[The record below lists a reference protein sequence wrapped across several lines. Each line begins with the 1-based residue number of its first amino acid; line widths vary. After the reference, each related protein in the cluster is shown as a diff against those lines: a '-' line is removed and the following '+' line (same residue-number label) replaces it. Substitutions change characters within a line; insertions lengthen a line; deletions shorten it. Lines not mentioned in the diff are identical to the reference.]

1 MGIIGVVI
9 TLVLLALI
17 AVVSMYYGGDS
28 VTESGA
34 KASATQVINNAQ
46 QVAGAVTFYSNDN
59 GGVFPP
65 NMAALVS
72 GKYLKTIPSV
82 PAGAEPF
89 KLATAAESAFADVNT
104 LYVAGINKPVCEKVL
119 KSANVS
125 GADKDKLLDY
135 AQKASAKT
143 NGVNY
148 PFFCFNNGTDNAD
161 QASYTFVFK

>member
-59 GGVFPP
+59 GGVFPSD
-65 NMAALVS
+65 MAALVS

-82 PAGAEPF
+82 PADAKPF
-89 KLATAAESAFADVNT
+89 KLATADESAFADVNT
-104 LYVAGINKPVCEKVL
+104 LYVENINKPVCEKVL

-125 GADKDKLLDY
+125 EADKAKLLNFNE
-135 AQKASAKT
+135 KAIAKK

-148 PFFCFNNGTDNAD
+148 PFFCFNNGEDNETK
-161 QASYTFVFK
+161 ASYTFVFK

>member
-59 GGVFPP
+59 GGVFPAD
-65 NMAALVS
+65 MVALVS

-89 KLATAAESAFADVNT
+89 KLATSSEALFADENS
-104 LYVAGINKPVCEKVL
+104 LYVAKINKPVCEKIL
-119 KSANVS
+119 KSANVTVD
-125 GADKDKLLDY
+125 DKKLLMDN
-135 AQKASAKT
+135 AKKASAKT
-143 NGVNY
+143 NGANY
-148 PFFCFNNGTDNAD
+148 PFFCFNNGTDDSANAN
-161 QASYTFVFK
+161 YTFVFK

>member
-59 GGVFPP
+59 GGVFPSD
-65 NMAALVS
+65 MAALVS

-82 PAGAEPF
+82 PAGAKPF

-104 LYVAGINKPVCEKVL
+104 LYVEGINKPVCEKVL

-125 GADKDKLLDY
+125 EADKIKLL
-135 AQKASAKT
+135 ASAEKANAKA

-148 PFFCFNNGTDNAD
+148 PFFCFNSGEDDTTK
-161 QASYTFVFK
+161 ASYTFVFK